1 MGLSGGPSNVEYRT
15 FLAIEK
21 LRNRYFQ
28 KNKKARTVS
37 PRLWLEFTEN

>member
-28 KNKKARTVS
+28 KNKKSADSIAAPLVGIY
-37 PRLWLEFTEN
+37 